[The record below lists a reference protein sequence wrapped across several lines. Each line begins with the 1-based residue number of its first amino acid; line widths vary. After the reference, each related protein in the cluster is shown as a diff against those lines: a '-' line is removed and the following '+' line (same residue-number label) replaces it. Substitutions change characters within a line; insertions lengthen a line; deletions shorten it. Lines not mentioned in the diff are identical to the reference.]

1 MKQTVIIPSTHWQ
14 LSSTNNTYEIKYPFT
29 DLFFEPNKTYNV
41 TLTVISSN
49 VHSSDTSDDA
59 HDEGLNDSILPAT
72 YKYHLTPSNFS
83 VVQTYMSSYVTRPTN
98 SAISHYS
105 VVETSSAYFS
115 ELPLKSL
122 FLRNS
127 LLAFPDNFNSMLQ
140 NSDSM
145 VFATHFAF
153 NPENMDC
160 HPGESE
166 IDRTIYQQNFTDP
179 TIDGTF
185 GVRQVTSNTKTYRS
199 PRVSLIAYLAPTNK
213 TKYFTALSSEF
224 WRIYDGQNNTPYF
237 VNNYAGKVGGPGGLV
252 IDFVNFY
259 DGGTLKVR
267 PALEV
272 MFGYWSTSSQQIDI
286 RKTIWIDENFATF
299 LYTDGTIN
307 AGGTLGGGAINSNTS
322 ASSVELRMSV
332 LSNYATNNDDEL
344 KKKDCYFSIS
354 ARINQNSLHILL
366 LSTNLTTGQTTT
378 VVEDT
383 HNLAEPFFY
392 FCAPD
397 NTAYDLFRYS
407 VGYYPD
413 TFSVNTHPYD
423 ALEERLQISGAFVNN
438 LISSAAIGAMDVRML
453 YPINIYK
460 TLISKNIDDSEII
473 NTMHRVIPDF
483 LDENTG
489 VLNFD
494 MNPYS
499 DLNSPES
506 ITTNKIQLVFQYASA
521 NSNYPTDRAGLFLY
535 DSYNNLIDL
544 KGKFLNCNKSDF
556 TFVNIKPNTADN
568 NLQND
573 PNIFQDI
580 LVNDKNEV
588 IFKSIMQNGN
598 RNEVLDFLRGV
609 NNLGYSNGSVAS
621 PDLIN
626 IPNNIQYAKF
636 VAEFSFN
643 TNINIGSIRFKC
655 RVTPPGAKSSAF
667 PQCFQLNYI
676 PLNSTNNQFQ
686 PFIELNNLY
695 GRTHTSD
702 GNGTNTTFSNV
713 SPANYPEKYL
723 PYNKFF
729 KLNPTTPIYYSVGAG
744 VGTGLSAVKTIA
756 LNIANN
762 AYLENNILKKV
773 GTVSRFATPT
783 IGKPFNNSKILKY
796 KFTTKNPE
804 NFEKLITSI
813 IPNRSKNNAFDDL
826 AVPPN
831 IILEF
836 EPLEPT
842 KRLSGRKR
850 KNFLV

>member
-49 VHSSDTSDDA
+49 VHSSDISDDA

-115 ELPLKSL
+115 VLPLRSL
-122 FLRNS
+122 LLRNS
-127 LLAFPDNFNSMLQ
+127 LLAFADNFNSMLQ
-140 NSDSM
+140 NSDSI
-145 VFATHFAF
+145 VFGTHFAF

-160 HPGESE
+160 HPAESE
-166 IDRTIYQQNFTDP
+166 VERVIYQQNFTDS
-179 TIDGTF
+179 TIDATF
-185 GVRQVTSNTKTYRS
+185 GVRQVTFNTKTYRS
-199 PRVSLIAYLAPTNK
+199 PRVSLIAYLAPNNQTNF
-213 TKYFTALSSEF
+213 FTALSSEF
-224 WRIYDGQNNTPYF
+224 WRIYDNQANTPAN
-237 VNNYAGKVGGPGGLV
+237 VSTYANAVGGPGGLV

-259 DGGTLKVR
+259 DNETLKVR
-267 PALEV
+267 PALEI
-272 MFGYWSTSSQQIDI
+272 MFGYWSTLSQQIDI
-286 RKTIWIDENFATF
+286 RKTIWIDDTFATF
-299 LYTDGTIN
+299 LYLDGTPN
-307 AGGTLGGGAINSNTS
+307 AGGSLGGGSINSNGS
-322 ASSVELRMSV
+322 ASSVNTRMSI
-332 LSNYATNNDDEL
+332 LSNYATNNDDQI
-344 KKKDCYFSIS
+344 KKTDCYFSIS
-354 ARINQNSLHILL
+354 ARINQNSLYILL

-383 HNLAEPFFY
+383 HILNQPFFY
-392 FCAPD
+392 FCAPN
-397 NTAYDLFRYS
+397 NTAYNLFRYS

-413 TFSVNTHPYD
+413 TFSVNTAPYN
-423 ALEERLQISGAFVNN
+423 ALRERLKISNASVNQ
-438 LISSAAIGAMDVRML
+438 LISSGIGDMDVRML

-460 TLISKNIDDSEII
+460 TLISKNIDDSNIKNVI
-473 NTMHRVIPDF
+473 HRLIPEV
-483 LDENTG
+483 LDEDTG

-494 MNPYS
+494 MNS
-499 DLNSPES
+499 DGDVNSPKS
-506 ITTNKIQLVFQYASA
+506 ITTNQIELVFQYAFST
-521 NSNYPTDRAGLFLY
+521 SNTPLDRAGLFLY
-535 DSYNNLIDL
+535 DSNGNLIDL
-544 KGKFLNCNKSDF
+544 DGFFLNCNKSDF
-556 TFVNIKPNTADN
+556 TFVNNKPFITDN
-568 NLQND
+568 ELQNN
-573 PNIFQDI
+573 PNILQDI
-580 LVNDKNEV
+580 VKNNKNEV
-588 IFKSIMQNGN
+588 VFKSIMQNSY

-609 NNLGYSNGSVAS
+609 NNLGYSNGFVAS

-636 VAEFSFN
+636 VAKFSFSK
-643 TNINIGSIRFKC
+643 NINIASIRFKC
-655 RVTPPGAKSSAF
+655 KLPVATKSAAF

-676 PLNSTNNQFQ
+676 PLNSSNNQFVS
-686 PFIELNNLY
+686 FIELNNLY
-695 GRTHTSD
+695 GRNHTSD
-702 GNGTNTTFSNV
+702 GVGTTAFNFV
-713 SPANYPEKYL
+713 SPSANPEKYL
-723 PYNKFF
+723 PLNRFF
-729 KLNPTTPIYYSVGAG
+729 QLNPTTPLYYSVGAG

-783 IGKPFNNSKILKY
+783 IGKPFNNTKMLKY